1 MTLKDIARE
10 TGLTMAS
17 VSRALRDMPDIA
29 DETKQ
34 YVHDV
39 AENLGYHPNVFAA
52 SLRTG
57 KSKFIGLI
65 IQTRTLQPLWQML
78 SLLSLKTAISRL
90 C

>member
-39 AENLGYHPNVFAA
+39 AEDP
-52 SLRTG
+52 
-57 KSKFIGLI
+57 
-65 IQTRTLQPLWQML
+65 
-78 SLLSLKTAISRL
+78 
-90 C
+90 

>member
-1 MTLKDIARE
+1 MKKLVTLKDIARE

-39 AENLGYHPNVFAA
+39 AEIWDIIPMSLQHPCAQESPNLSV
-52 SLRTG
+52 
-57 KSKFIGLI
+57 
-65 IQTRTLQPLWQML
+65 
-78 SLLSLKTAISRL
+78 
-90 C
+90 